1 MGNEELTCKDIRR
14 YMVLCRKKRE
24 CLAHEVEELS
34 NILNGLTNSYR
45 VLVDAAEE
53 FNHIS
58 FSSKDDVNDAVD
70 RADDVGELIDEVIDT
85 LGYKLKEYLKDIRK
99 SELCKEEYINLEI
112 MNENIYPKDNYKIFG
127 EEYHHIEDSLE
138 KE

>member
-1 MGNEELTCKDIRR
+1 MGNETLQCKDIKK
-14 YMVLCRKKRE
+14 YMALCRRKRE
-24 CLAHEVEELS
+24 CLANEVEELS

-85 LGYKLKEYLKDIRK
+85 LGYKLKAYLKDIKK
-99 SELCKEEYINLEI
+99 SEFCKEEYINLEI
-112 MNENIYPKDNYKIFG
+112 MEENMYPKDNYKIFG
-127 EEYHHIEDSLE
+127 EEYHHREDSLT